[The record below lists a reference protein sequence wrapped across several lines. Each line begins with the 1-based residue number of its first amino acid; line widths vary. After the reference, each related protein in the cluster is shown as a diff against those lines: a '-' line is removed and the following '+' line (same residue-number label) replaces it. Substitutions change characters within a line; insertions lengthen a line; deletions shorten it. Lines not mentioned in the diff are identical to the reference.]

1 MTRLRSRSAP
11 GPALAALLLLVA
23 AVSPCPAQAPLLL
36 VGGGSEDY
44 GSWSDAPY
52 GAAVALAD
60 SGVVAIVGSTPASGW
75 LPAYFESLGAR
86 RAANY
91 TVASPAAADQ
101 EALYDSLRAADLV
114 FFRGGDQWAYL
125 QAFAG
130 TRLEDAVRENALE
143 GKVTGGTSAGCA
155 ILSGWVF
162 SAENGTVYP
171 EEVLEDPFNP
181 YVTLRPGPWALAPD
195 WIFDTHFTERGR
207 QGRMPGF
214 LARLRGLAGAPVLG
228 LGVDDRTAVLFGT
241 DGTGRV
247 YGSGTVSAWRLDGP
261 LRLDAEGRLRL
272 DSLVVGQARHGD
284 RIRRAD
290 GRVWRA
296 GGTPADLRAVRET
309 GPATVW
315 LGGADGVAQAAGLLD
330 AFAGGLPPGGRV
342 LLLAPDGAHRNAL
355 RNALLARGAAT
366 VDALAPDA
374 AGATLAGLLN
384 AADAVLL
391 ARNGAAL
398 HAWRETPNGRL
409 ADSLFRAG
417 LPSAWLG
424 GDARFAGRVVVED
437 YDAPLASY
445 TGAMGRRPGF
455 GLLAHTTVLPEA
467 WADGDRAEN
476 VAAGLPWALSAER
489 CRHGLILHGD
499 GWVQGFR
506 QADAYRLRA
515 GGFPALWWT
524 LDSTRADTVTAL
536 LAGASAPRQ
545 MGAFGRATLLVLA
558 DTTLTLGHE
567 TPPPTGPVRPSW
579 PQAAFAPGPPLANPF
594 TGPLRWPDAG
604 PGRLEAFG
612 PQGRPLGQWAL
623 RGARTLDTGDW
634 PAGPVL
640 LRWTDAE
647 GRGRTW
653 RLWHAAP

>member
-1 MTRLRSRSAP
+1 MKRFAYAL
-11 GPALAALLLLVA
+11 ALAAVCSGA
-23 AVSPCPAQAPLLL
+23 ITPDCRAQASLLL
-36 VGGGSEDY
+36 VGGGAEDD

-52 GAAVALAD
+52 GDAVALAD
-60 SGVVAIVGSTPASGW
+60 SGVVAIVGASPASGW

-91 TVASPAAADQ
+91 PVANAVAANQ
-101 EALYDSLRAADLV
+101 EALYDSLRAADLI
-114 FFRGGDQWAYL
+114 FFRGGDQWTYL
-125 QAFAG
+125 QAYAG
-130 TRLEDAVRENALE
+130 SRLEDAVRENALE
-143 GKVTGGTSAGCA
+143 GKVIGGTSAGCA

-171 EEVLEDPFNP
+171 EEALEDPFNP
-181 YVTLRPGPWALAPD
+181 YLTLRPGPWTLAPD

-214 LARLRGLAGAPVLG
+214 LARLRSLAGAPVRG
-228 LGVDDRTAVLFGT
+228 LGVDDRTAVLFGP

-247 YGSGTVSAWRLDGP
+247 YGSGTVSTWRLDGP
-261 LRLDAEGRLRL
+261 LRLDASGRLRL

-284 RIRRAD
+284 RIRLAD

-296 GGTPADLRAVRET
+296 GGTPADLRAARET

-315 LGGADGVAQAAGLLD
+315 LGSAAGVAQAAGLLE
-330 AFAGGLPPGGRV
+330 AFAGGLPAGGRV
-342 LLLAPDGAHRNAL
+342 LLLAPDGAYRNAV
-355 RNALLARGAAT
+355 RNALLARGVAA
-366 VDALAPDA
+366 VDGVAPDA
-374 AGATLAGLLN
+374 DATALAGLLD

-391 ARNGAAL
+391 ARNGAVL

-417 LPSAWLG
+417 LPSIWLG
-424 GDARFAGRVVVED
+424 GDARFAGRVVIEG

-445 TGAMGRRPGF
+445 TGAMERRPGF
-455 GLLAHTTVLPEA
+455 GLLGHTVVLPEA

-476 VAAGLPWALSAER
+476 VAGGLAWAMTAEG
-489 CRHGLILHGD
+489 CRHGLALHGD
-499 GWVQGFR
+499 AWVQGFR

-524 LDSTRADTVTAL
+524 LDSTRADTLSAL
-536 LAGASAPRQ
+536 LPGASAPRQ
-545 MGAFGRATLLVLA
+545 MGAFGETTLQVLA
-558 DTTLTLGHE
+558 DTTLTVGRE
-567 TPPPTGPVRPSW
+567 TATPTGPVRPSW
-579 PQAAFAPGPPLANPF
+579 PQAEFAPGPPLPNPF
-594 TGPLRWPDAG
+594 TGLLRWPDAG
-604 PGRLEAFG
+604 SGRLEAFG
-612 PQGRPLGQWAL
+612 PQGRILGRWFT

-640 LRWTDAE
+640 LRFTDAE